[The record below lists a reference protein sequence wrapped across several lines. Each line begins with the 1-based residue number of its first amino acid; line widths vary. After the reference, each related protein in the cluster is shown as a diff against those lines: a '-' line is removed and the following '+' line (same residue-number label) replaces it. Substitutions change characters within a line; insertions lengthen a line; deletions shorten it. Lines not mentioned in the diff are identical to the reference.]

1 MTEPDFRDEADR
13 NPRLSGVDLDCK
25 SPLGAD
31 LTSGLGSGRK
41 SVGARAPPKPPR
53 LALLHILYTNK
64 AKHKMYTQ
72 MYLYVELRGNQ
83 FHAMPEEYSLVIRG
97 IAFFLGKKF
106 PIDTLLIPHFY

>member
-1 MTEPDFRDEADR
+1 MDR
-13 NPRLSGVDLDCK
+13 KP
-25 SPLGAD
+25 PLGAD
-31 LTSGLGSGRK
+31 LTSRAGQGRK
-41 SVGARAPPKPPR
+41 SGGARAPLEPPR
-53 LALLHILYTNK
+53 LAPLSILFTNK